1 MLLKQE
7 RLNQLDQR
15 YDLVKDRETKIHK
28 IESDILDINS
38 IMRDLSTMV
47 NEQTSLIGTLND

>member
-7 RLNQLDQR
+7 KMNQLDQR
-15 YDLVKDRETKIHK
+15 YDFVRDREAKIQK
-28 IESDILDINS
+28 IETDILDINA

-47 NEQTSLIGTLND
+47 NDQTSLIGT